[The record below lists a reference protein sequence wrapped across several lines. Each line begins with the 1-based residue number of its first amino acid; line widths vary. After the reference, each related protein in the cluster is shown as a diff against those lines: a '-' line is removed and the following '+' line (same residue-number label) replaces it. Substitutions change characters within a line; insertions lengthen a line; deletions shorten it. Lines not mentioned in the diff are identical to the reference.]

1 MLRNWFSRR
10 LSTKLVVT
18 MLLMLGVSITFTS
31 LLYYRDSTGII
42 ADQVREST
50 RQSAKQSADYMSLIL
65 TVASDM
71 SLQISRDATIQR
83 VIQEESRGALT
94 VDERFRIKETVD
106 QLLNNLVYTNSF
118 IRSIYLLQEEGSNW
132 GSGLFNTSKVRRY
145 TLGDHDWYTDV
156 VEGRSDDRWLP
167 LQYDPFSGGGS
178 NTELVLTYVKPLRN
192 LQTRETI
199 GAIVINLD
207 GPVVLQA
214 IDRIRL
220 GKTGKF
226 FVVDAEDRLMI
237 DSDAQ
242 SWSGEMLRSTEWES
256 MRQRGSLPPEFELDL
271 GDVRYYAVS
280 SPMQSGWLVIGSVPI
295 SEIVGDIQN
304 IQYKIWLYSGILLLL
319 ASFVSWL
326 FSRRIT
332 SPLKQ
337 LMRQMAQ
344 IEKSNF
350 RAVSEVT
357 SQDEVGQLSRQFNRM
372 LRQIEQLILQ
382 VNTEESK
389 KREAEMRALR
399 HQINPHFLYNT
410 LSTIRWMVKFKRYDG
425 VYNGISALVQLM
437 EASMEKR
444 GPFLTIRDELSLI
457 DKYMV
462 IQRFR
467 YDARLELVVDCD
479 PALLNVSIPRMLL
492 QPVVENAIFHGIAPK
507 ETGGCISITI
517 SQGSMGSHRQL
528 GLSIADDGVG
538 IPPERL
544 EELLRP
550 GDSSRS
556 GMLGIGLSHVH
567 ETIQLYYGEQSGLRI
582 SSEPGVGTQVELRL
596 ILKEDVDD
604 AV

>member
-1 MLRNWFSRR
+1 MLRNWLSRR
-10 LSTKLVVT
+10 LSTKLVTT

-42 ADQVREST
+42 ADQVRESS

-83 VIQEESRGALT
+83 VLQEEARGSLT
-94 VDERFRIKETVD
+94 VDDRFQIKETVD

-132 GSGLFNTSKVRRY
+132 GSGLFNISKVRRY
-145 TLGDHDWYTDV
+145 TLSDHDWYTDV
-156 VEGRSDDRWLP
+156 AQGRADDRWLP
-167 LQYDPFSGGGS
+167 LQYDPFSGGS

-192 LQTRETI
+192 LQTRQAI

-207 GPVVLQA
+207 GHVVLQA

-226 FVVDAEDRLMI
+226 FIVDPEGRLMI
-237 DSDAQ
+237 DPDEQ
-242 SWSGEMLRSTEWES
+242 SWSGELLASEAWQS
-256 MRQRGSLPPEFELDL
+256 MRQRSSLPQEFELEL
-271 GDVRYYAVS
+271 GGIRYYAVT
-280 SPMQSGWLVIGSVPI
+280 SPMASGWAVIGGVPI
-295 SEIVGDIQN
+295 GEIVGDIQN

-319 ASFVSWL
+319 GSLVSWL
-326 FSRRIT
+326 LSRRIT

-344 IEKSNF
+344 LERSNF
-350 RAVSEVT
+350 RAMTEVT

-372 LRQIEQLILQ
+372 LRQIEQLITQ
-382 VNTEESK
+382 VNEVESK

-425 VYNGISALVQLM
+425 VYDGISALVQLM

-444 GPFLTIRDELSLI
+444 GPFLTIGDELSLI
-457 DKYMV
+457 ERYMV

-467 YDARLELVVDCD
+467 YDARLELTVDCD
-479 PALLNVSIPRMLL
+479 PALLDVSIPRMLL
-492 QPVVENAIFHGIAPK
+492 QPIVENAIFHGIAPK
-507 ETGGCISITI
+507 ETGGLISLSIREEAA
-517 SQGSMGSHRQL
+517 GSRRQL
-528 GLSIADDGVG
+528 VLRIADDGVG
-538 IPPERL
+538 IAPERL
-544 EELLRP
+544 GELLVP
-550 GDSSRS
+550 GERSRA

-582 SSEPGVGTQVELRL
+582 RSELGAGTEVELRL
-596 ILKEDVDD
+596 LRKEEMDD

>member
-83 VIQEESRGALT
+83 VIQEETRGSLT

-118 IRSIYLLQEEGSNW
+118 IRSIYLLKEEGSNW
-132 GSGLFNTSKVRRY
+132 GSGMFNTSKVRRY
-145 TLGDHDWYTDV
+145 TLSEHDWYTDV
-156 VEGRSDDRWLP
+156 VSGESDDRWLP
-167 LQYDPFSGGGS
+167 LQYDPFSGGS

-207 GPVVLQA
+207 GHVVLQA
-214 IDRIRL
+214 IERIRL

-237 DSDAQ
+237 DAGTQ
-242 SWSGEMLRSTEWES
+242 SWSSEMLVSEAWQR
-256 MRQRGSLPPEFELDL
+256 MRQWSSLPPEFELEL
-271 GDVRYYAVS
+271 AGVRYYAVT
-280 SPMQSGWLVIGSVPI
+280 SPMESGWVVVGSVPI
-295 SEIVGDIQN
+295 GEIVGDIQN

-319 ASFVSWL
+319 ASLVSWL

-332 SPLKQ
+332 SPLKK

-350 RAVSEVT
+350 RAVTEVT

-372 LRQIEQLILQ
+372 LHQIEQLILQ
-382 VNTEESK
+382 VNTVESK

-410 LSTIRWMVKFKRYDG
+410 LSTIRWMVKLGRYDG

-444 GPFLTIRDELSLI
+444 GPFLTIRDELTLI

-467 YDARLELVVDCD
+467 YDAQLELTVHCD
-479 PALLNVSIPRMLL
+479 PALLDVSIPRMLL
-492 QPVVENAIFHGIAPK
+492 QPVVENAIFHGIAPR
-507 ETGGCISITI
+507 ETGGRIGIAI
-517 SQGSMGSHRQL
+517 NQEAAGSRRQICL
-528 GLSIADDGVG
+528 RIEDDGVG

-544 EELLRP
+544 GELLSP
-550 GDSSRS
+550 GERARS

-582 SSEPGVGTQVELRL
+582 RSEQGAGTMVELRL
-596 ILKEDVDD
+596 IMKEDVDD

>member
-83 VIQEESRGALT
+83 VVQEESRGSLT
-94 VDERFRIKETVD
+94 VDERFRVKETVD

-132 GSGLFNTSKVRRY
+132 GSGLFNISKVRRY
-145 TLGDHDWYTDV
+145 TLGEHDWYTDV
-156 VEGRSDDRWLP
+156 VEGRTDDRWLP
-167 LQYDPFSGGGS
+167 LQYDPFSGGS

-207 GPVVLQA
+207 GHVVLQA

-242 SWSGEMLRSTEWES
+242 SWSGEMLASSDWQT

-271 GDVRYYAVS
+271 GGIRYYAVS
-280 SPMQSGWLVIGSVPI
+280 SPMESGWVVIGSVPI
-295 SEIVGDIQN
+295 GEIVGDIQN
-304 IQYKIWLYSGILLLL
+304 IQNKIWLYSGILLLL
-319 ASFVSWL
+319 ASLVSWL

-350 RAVSEVT
+350 RAVSDVT

-457 DKYMV
+457 DKYMI

-479 PALLNVSIPRMLL
+479 PALLDVSIPRMLL
-492 QPVVENAIFHGIAPK
+492 QPVVENAIFHGIAPR
-507 ETGGCISITI
+507 ETGGRITI
-517 SQGSMGSHRQL
+517 TICQEYVGNHRQI
-528 GLSIADDGVG
+528 GLEIKDDGVG

-544 EELLRP
+544 DALLRP
-550 GDSSRS
+550 GDRSRS

-567 ETIQLYYGEQSGLRI
+567 ETIQLYYGEQSGLQIR
-582 SSEPGVGTQVELRL
+582 SEQGEGTRVELRL
-596 ILKEDVDD
+596 ILKEDMDD
-604 AV
+604 AI